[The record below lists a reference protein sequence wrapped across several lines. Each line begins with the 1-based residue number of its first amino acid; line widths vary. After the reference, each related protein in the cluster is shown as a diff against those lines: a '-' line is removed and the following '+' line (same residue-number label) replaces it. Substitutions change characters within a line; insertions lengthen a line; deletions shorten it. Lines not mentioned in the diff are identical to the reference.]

1 MFSHPSSGVT
11 PLSNSVTSAD
21 RRQAYLYLALTTSIW
36 GSLYTVTRIALE
48 TVPPIALLFFR
59 YAIASV
65 ALLALTRAMNKRM
78 QVRREDWKYF
88 LFIGAVGYFASVG
101 AQIVGTKY
109 AGASVASLIN
119 ATNPIFI
126 TFFAVLI
133 LKEKLTRSKTVA
145 MIATIAGAYV
155 ILGSAQTVG
164 TVWGIAFSMT
174 SVILW
179 SLTSVSVRRITR
191 SYNPIVLTTYAI
203 LIAVICALP
212 FTCLELYVTPH
223 GEIFSV
229 QNILCFLYLGV
240 ICTALPNILWN
251 KSLALVEAS
260 TCSLFYPLQPLV
272 SVLLG
277 ITFLGE
283 QVGLK
288 FAVGAI
294 LIVGGILYA
303 MLADGGRSMARSRN
317 HTDAR

>member
-1 MFSHPSSGVT
+1 M
-11 PLSNSVTSAD
+11 SNSVSSAD
-21 RRQAYLYLALTTSIW
+21 RRKAYLFLSLTTSIW

-48 TVPPIALLFFR
+48 TVPPITLLFFR
-59 YAIASV
+59 YVIASV
-65 ALLALTRAMNKRM
+65 ALFALTRVMNKNM
-78 QVRREDWKYF
+78 KIKREDWKYF
-88 LFIGAVGYFASVG
+88 LFIGAVGYFVSVG

-133 LKEKLTRSKTVA
+133 LKERLTRSKLIA
-145 MIATIAGAYV
+145 MIATIIGAYV
-155 ILGSAQTVG
+155 ILGGAQTVG
-164 TVWGIAFSMT
+164 SVWGIAFSMT

-191 SYNPIVLTTYAI
+191 GYDPIVLTTYAI

-212 FTCLELYVTPH
+212 FAGLELYLVPH
-223 GEIFSV
+223 GEIFSLR
-229 QNILCFLYLGV
+229 NILCFLYLGV

-277 ITFLGE
+277 VTLLGE
-283 QVGLK
+283 QVDLK
-288 FAVGAI
+288 FGIGAL

-303 MLADGGRSMARSRN
+303 MLASGNRSLARSPN
-317 HTDAR
+317 DSDAR

>member
-1 MFSHPSSGVT
+1 MSPSISRA
-11 PLSNSVTSAD
+11 N
-21 RRQAYLYLALTTSIW
+21 RRRAYLYLALTTSIW
-36 GSLYTVTRIALE
+36 GSLYIATRIALE
-48 TVPPIALLFFR
+48 TVPPITLLFFR

-65 ALLALTRAMNKRM
+65 ALLALTRATGKRM
-78 QVRREDWKYF
+78 QIKREDRKYF

-133 LKEKLTRSKTVA
+133 LKEKLTRSKLVA
-145 MIATIAGAYV
+145 MIATLAGAYV
-155 ILGSAQTVG
+155 ILGGAQAVG
-164 TVWGIAFSMT
+164 TAWGVACSLT
-174 SVILW
+174 SVVLW

-191 SYNPIVLTTYAI
+191 TYDPIVLTTYAI
-203 LIAVICALP
+203 LIAVVGALP
-212 FTCLELYVTPH
+212 CAGLELYFAPH
-223 GEIFSV
+223 GEIFSAR
-229 QNILCFLYLGV
+229 NLLCFFYLGV

-251 KSLALVEAS
+251 KSLSLVEAS

-277 ITFLGE
+277 VTLLGE
-283 QVGLK
+283 RVDLK
-288 FAVGAI
+288 FGVGAL

-303 MLADGGRSMARSRN
+303 MLAGGNRSPASPPN
-317 HTDAR
+317 DADAR

>member
-1 MFSHPSSGVT
+1 LF
-11 PLSNSVTSAD
+11 LS
-21 RRQAYLYLALTTSIW
+21 LTTSIW

-48 TVPPIALLFFR
+48 TVPPITLLFFR
-59 YAIASV
+59 YVIASI
-65 ALLALTRAMNKRM
+65 ALFALTRIKNKCMRIK
-78 QVRREDWKYF
+78 REDWKYF
-88 LFIGAVGYFASVG
+88 LFIGAVGYFVSVG

-133 LKEKLTRSKTVA
+133 LKERLTRSKLVA
-145 MIATIAGAYV
+145 MVTTLVGAYV
-155 ILGSAQTVG
+155 ILGGAQTVG
-164 TVWGIAFSMT
+164 TTWGIAFSMG

-191 SYNPIVLTTYAI
+191 SYDPIVLTTYAI
-203 LIAVICALP
+203 LIAVVCALP
-212 FTCLELYVTPH
+212 FACLELYVVPH
-223 GEIFSV
+223 GEIFST
-229 QNILCFLYLGV
+229 QNMLCFLYLGV

-251 KSLALVEAS
+251 KSLSLVEAS

-277 ITFLGE
+277 VTLLGE
-283 QVGLK
+283 QVDLK
-288 FAVGAI
+288 FGIGAI

-303 MLADGGRSMARSRN
+303 MLADRNRSIARS
-317 HTDAR
+317 

>member
-1 MFSHPSSGVT
+1 MSPPIS
-11 PLSNSVTSAD
+11 SAD
-21 RRQAYLYLALTTSIW
+21 RRPAYLYLALTTSLW
-36 GSLYTVTRIALE
+36 GSLYIVTRIALE
-48 TVPPIALLFFR
+48 TVPPITLLFFR

-65 ALLALTRAMNKRM
+65 ALLALTRTMKKCM
-78 QVRREDWKYF
+78 QIRREDWKYF
-88 LFIGAVGYFASVG
+88 LFIGAVGYFVSVG

-109 AGASVASLIN
+109 AGAAVASLIN

-126 TFFAVLI
+126 TFFAILI
-133 LKEKLTRSKTVA
+133 LKEKLTRSKVVA

-155 ILGSAQTVG
+155 ILGGAPTVG

-191 SYNPIVLTTYAI
+191 SYDPIVLTTYTI
-203 LIAVICALP
+203 LIAVVCALP
-212 FTCLELYVTPH
+212 FTCLELYITPH
-223 GEIFSV
+223 GKIFSLK
-229 QNILCFLYLGV
+229 NLLCFLYLGV

-277 ITFLGE
+277 VTLLGE
-283 QVGLK
+283 QVDLK
-288 FAVGAI
+288 FAIGAV
-294 LIVGGILYA
+294 LIVGGILHA
-303 MLADGGRSMARSRN
+303 MLADGRRPMARSRN
-317 HTDAR
+317 NTDAR

>member
-1 MFSHPSSGVT
+1 MSPSIS
-11 PLSNSVTSAD
+11 SAD
-21 RRQAYLYLALTTSIW
+21 RRHAYLYLALTTSIW

-48 TVPPIALLFFR
+48 TVPPITLLFFR

-65 ALLALTRAMNKRM
+65 ALLTLTRAMKKNM
-78 QVRREDWKYF
+78 VIRREDRKYF
-88 LFIGAVGYFASVG
+88 LFIGAVGYFVSVG

-133 LKEKLTRSKTVA
+133 LKERLTRSKLVA
-145 MIATIAGAYV
+145 MIATLAGAYV
-155 ILGSAQTVG
+155 ILGGAQSVG
-164 TVWGIAFSMT
+164 TVWGVAFSMT

-191 SYNPIVLTTYAI
+191 TYDPIVLTTHAI
-203 LIAVICALP
+203 LIAVVCALP
-212 FTCLELYVTPH
+212 FAGLELYLVPH
-223 GEIFSV
+223 GEIFSMR
-229 QNILCFLYLGV
+229 NILCILYLGV

-277 ITFLGE
+277 VTLLGE
-283 QVGLK
+283 QVDLK
-288 FAVGAI
+288 FGIGAL

-303 MLADGGRSMARSRN
+303 MLASGNRSLARSPN
-317 HTDAR
+317 DTDAR